1 MKFTCTKENLSHALD
16 LVSGIAIKQV
26 NLPILVNILIQ
37 VEESG
42 VRLITTNLEIA
53 VRVNLRAKVDK
64 TGSFTL
70 PAKTITEFVHLLPDE
85 QVEVELQENEL
96 NIKCGSSATKIKG
109 MPAEDYPVVP
119 EAEEEHAY
127 VVGLKEFKEALS
139 QTIIAVARNEIRP
152 ELSGVY
158 FSLFSDS
165 YKGLVAAA
173 TDSYRLAER
182 KIKVEQGSDKVQAIV
197 PARAV
202 QEMIR
207 LLSLSGDGEKQVR
220 LWLSDN
226 QVVLRYND
234 FEMTSRLIDGK
245 YPDYTQIIPSD
256 FKTTSIFPAAVMVNK
271 IKAAS
276 LFTTT
281 GVNAVSFDLNSSEN
295 TIAISSTSTQTGEH
309 TSELEA
315 EVKGE
320 ENSILLNH
328 RYVIDGLQ
336 NIDSEEIEFKL
347 NSGEVPC
354 LFKAKEKDD
363 YLYIVMPIR
372 Q

>member
-1 MKFTCTKENLSHALD
+1 
-16 LVSGIAIKQV
+16 
-26 NLPILVNILIQ
+26 
-37 VEESG
+37 
-42 VRLITTNLEIA
+42 
-53 VRVNLRAKVDK
+53 
-64 TGSFTL
+64 
-70 PAKTITEFVHLLPDE
+70 
-85 QVEVELQENEL
+85 LQENEL
-96 NIKCGSSATKIKG
+96 NIQCGSSATKIKG

-119 EAEEEHAY
+119 EVEEDHAY
-127 VVGLKEFKEALS
+127 VLGTKDFKEALA
-139 QTIIAVARNEIRP
+139 QTVVAAARNEIRP

-158 FSLFSDS
+158 FGLLSNDN
-165 YKGLVAAA
+165 KGMVMAA

-182 KIKVEQGSDKVQAIV
+182 KLEVEQGSDELQAIV

-207 LLSLSGDGEKQVR
+207 LLSLAGNSEKQVH
-220 LWLSDN
+220 LWLSEN
-226 QVVLRYND
+226 QIALRYDD

-245 YPDYTQIIPSD
+245 YPDYTQIIPGD
-256 FKTTSIFPAAVMVNK
+256 YKTTALFPASVMVNK

-281 GVNAVSFDLNSSEN
+281 GVNAVSFDLNSSAN

-309 TSELEA
+309 SSEVEA
-315 EVKGE
+315 DVKGE

-328 RYVIDGLQ
+328 RYVLDGLQ
-336 NIDSEEIEFKL
+336 NIDSEDIEYKM
-347 NSGEVPC
+347 NSGDAPC